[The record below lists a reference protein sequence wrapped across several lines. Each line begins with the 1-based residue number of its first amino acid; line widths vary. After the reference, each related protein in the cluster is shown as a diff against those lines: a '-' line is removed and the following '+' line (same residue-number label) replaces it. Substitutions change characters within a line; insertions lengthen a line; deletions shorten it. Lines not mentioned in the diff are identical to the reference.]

1 LIALAIEAI
10 LVIAITRLPKPQPP
24 VPAATVQ
31 IRVLQPAPTP
41 VAPKPPPVPPPPLP
55 KPPPVPVPPTP
66 IAPPLPTPPPP
77 QPHPPTTHRVIRPVT
92 HPPPPPPQ
100 PIPPVPTPPAPVAA
114 APPAPPVINE
124 SAMSHYIGQVRGIV
138 LSNLQVPEQLIQ
150 AGLEGD
156 CVLQFTL
163 APDGSILS
171 VSVITPSGLRA
182 VNEAA
187 LNALRS
193 SHFPAFLPGMPTGP
207 HTFILPVHESGQ
219 DDQ

>member
-1 LIALAIEAI
+1 MIALAIEAI

-66 IAPPLPTPPPP
+66 I
-77 QPHPPTTHRVIRPVT
+77 
-92 HPPPPPPQ
+92 
-100 PIPPVPTPPAPVAA
+100 
-114 APPAPPVINE
+114 APPVINE